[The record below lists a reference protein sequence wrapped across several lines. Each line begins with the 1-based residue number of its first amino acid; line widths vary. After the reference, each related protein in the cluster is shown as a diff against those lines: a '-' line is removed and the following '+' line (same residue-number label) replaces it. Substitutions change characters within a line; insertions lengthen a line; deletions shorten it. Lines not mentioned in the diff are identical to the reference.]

1 MNIEKIKPKNLLKNE
16 IIFYQNCYIINSEIM
31 NIIIS
36 IFNNKELDLKNTKI
50 FVKNENIYL
59 MYSKNIIIWNLNEKL
74 FVPNFIISFN
84 SNYEFNYSELQVLTD
99 ENDERI
105 GKLEILLNK
114 TTNKENDINQ
124 DYKNISLKNSPNYI
138 VNNINISN
146 DDISLDKNM
155 IKSQILDKN
164 NISFYRR
171 EIENNHTQNKK
182 NNTLLNNIEIININ
196 KQLEEYKNKNEE
208 LLKENLTIKEKY

>member
-1 MNIEKIKPKNLLKNE
+1 MD
-16 IIFYQNCYIINSEIM
+16 
-31 NIIIS
+31 IIIS

-59 MYSKNIIIWNLNEKL
+59 ICSKNIIIGNLNEKL

-84 SNYEFNYSELQVLTD
+84 SNYEFNYSLLQVLAD

-124 DYKNISLKNSPNYI
+124 DYKNISLKNAPNYI

-171 EIENNHTQNKK
+171 EIENNETQNKK
-182 NNTLLNNIEIININ
+182 NNTLLNSIDTNYIYIFDKSIFNRINN
-196 KQLEEYKNKNEE
+196 
-208 LLKENLTIKEKY
+208 